1 MNESVIEKYKK
12 NCSMESI
19 SSDMKV
25 GKLKIKKILTENNI
39 PIRKRGGQVKYTTL
53 VPVQQVDGS
62 IKCKRCDKEFND
74 VKNKNGSITNHIET
88 CYPEV
93 EIPSSFKRRMY
104 LNSTG
109 NYWHLIYFDFF
120 DKKQETTIK
129 CLDCGWETKDTT
141 NKTGSL
147 TKHVESNHGFIDDY
161 LTRHPSESYL
171 FPSYVKSSELKSLFT
186 DEKNFVSC
194 RLCGE
199 QFKSISSTHLLLHGT
214 NPIEYKLKFGE
225 DSLVSHNTKKLFIN
239 NLTQTESYPT
249 YRSKS
254 EVEIEEF
261 LRSLGVRVIVCDK
274 KQLSGIE
281 LDLYL
286 PDHNIGIEY
295 NGLYWHSENQG
306 KNKNYHI
313 NKTTKC
319 LEKNIH
325 LIHIFSDEWL
335 SKKEIIKNR
344 LINLLKIN
352 ESKIYARKCK
362 VVQITKKEKTDFLTK
377 NHIQGNDNS
386 SIYFGLT
393 YNNTLVSVMT
403 FGKLR
408 KILGNKQCGENTYE
422 LYRFCSNNVVGGFS
436 KLLDFFINE
445 YKPNRI
451 ITYANRNWSPSDKY
465 CFYSK
470 VGFTY
475 IGETKPNYSYTK
487 KYDIREHRF
496 NYRKDRLVKMGHSSD
511 KTETQIMYEL
521 GFDRI
526 WDTGNLKYEINI

>member
-1 MNESVIEKYKK
+1 MNKSIIEKYKT
-12 NCSMESI
+12 NCSIESI
-19 SSDMKV
+19 SSEMKV

-39 PIRKRGGQVKYTTL
+39 PIKKRGGQVKYTTL
-53 VPVQQVDGS
+53 VPVQQVEGC
-62 IKCKRCDKEFND
+62 IKCKRCGKEFND

-104 LNSTG
+104 LKSTG

-120 DKKQETTIK
+120 EKKQENTVK

-147 TKHVESNHGFIDDY
+147 TKHVELNHGFIDDY
-161 LTRHPSESYL
+161 LIRHPSESYL

-186 DEKNFVSC
+186 DEKNFITC

-199 QFKSISSTHLLLHGT
+199 QFKSISNTHLLLHGT

-225 DSLVSHNTKKLFIN
+225 DSLVSHNTKKLFID

-261 LRSLGVRVIVCDK
+261 LRSLGVRVVVCDK

-344 LINLLKIN
+344 L
-352 ESKIYARKCK
+352 
-362 VVQITKKEKTDFLTK
+362 EKT
-377 NHIQGNDNS
+377 
-386 SIYFGLT
+386 
-393 YNNTLVSVMT
+393 
-403 FGKLR
+403 
-408 KILGNKQCGENTYE
+408 
-422 LYRFCSNNVVGGFS
+422 
-436 KLLDFFINE
+436 
-445 YKPNRI
+445 P
-451 ITYANRNWSPSDKY
+451 
-465 CFYSK
+465 
-470 VGFTY
+470 
-475 IGETKPNYSYTK
+475 
-487 KYDIREHRF
+487 YDLEPR
-496 NYRKDRLVKMGHSSD
+496 S
-511 KTETQIMYEL
+511 
-521 GFDRI
+521 
-526 WDTGNLKYEINI
+526 